1 MDTAS
6 CTEVFFKKNK
16 NIKFILPS
24 SSSNNLKDSILS
36 DHKSYAFTTLKN
48 IAEFNQETIVK
59 AHNLKKNLLIGYL
72 NCMFLFN
79 AILNLSSQRTLKLE
93 EKEKMIERQLASYE
107 KVHELPKM
115 DKYKQGEMSL

>member
-1 MDTAS
+1 MYRS
-6 CTEVFFKKNK
+6 FFKKNK
-16 NIKFILPS
+16 SIKFILPS
-24 SSSNNLKDSILS
+24 SISNNLKDSILS

-72 NCMFLFN
+72 NCIFLFN

-107 KVHELPKM
+107 KVHEPPKM
-115 DKYKQGEMSL
+115 DKYKQREMSL